1 METLCDLVI
10 KDGLS
15 VRQLEDKIRQLGE
28 PKKEKRQE
36 EQELPEEYFKVL
48 EIVGKYF
55 ENNISLKRGNG
66 GKGTMTIHFK
76 SDDEVRKFLSA
87 LEDSKFGKGRE

>member
-1 METLCDLVI
+1 VI

-15 VRQLEDKIRQLGE
+15 VRQLEDKIKNLST
-28 PKKEKRQE
+28 PKSPKTTESQD
-36 EQELPEEYFKVL
+36 LPEEYFKIL

-55 ENNISLKRGNG
+55 ENNISLKRGNK

-76 SDDEVRKFLSA
+76 SDEEVKRFLSA
-87 LEDSKFGKGRE
+87 LEDAKLGKGRE

>member
-1 METLCDLVI
+1 MRQSRRKSNIQIFRRSTLTGTDRL
-10 KDGLS
+10 DT
-15 VRQLEDKIRQLGE
+15 
-28 PKKEKRQE
+28 PKKENTSTGQD
-36 EQELPEEYFKVL
+36 LPEEYFKVL

-76 SDDEVRKFLSA
+76 SDEEVKNFLSA
-87 LEDSKFGKGRE
+87 LEDSNFGKGRE